1 MADSIAVIFKVA
13 PLPLDEACEAWK
25 LSTWG
30 RREGLV
36 MSGPTS
42 GVKTVVASPLTQS
55 EYVVTPWIDRS
66 SSSSPQFTG
75 FYTSVNAPSC
85 VIGLNA
91 LIRTDVFSS
100 LLIALYLLKIHLAEK
115 NVAPELIS
123 QLRVGNAEIRNVTFT
138 YLIPFDSHEGAL
150 QGLAQVTARR
160 DALFWSRTSQD
171 VWSQGKEGDSTWY
184 LNIRNRPKF
193 KLYVKSKELSK
204 SRVPEPLKKKVF
216 EVSGSYLRVEV
227 DLTRCELRKILDA
240 VGMEESTMAWRDRA
254 LAQKAYALAFEKLR
268 KELRLDENLRVR
280 EMKKAEKAAKLTPQ
294 QRLIL
299 EDYFHGIEN
308 EALQKMS
315 ASMRS
320 KFKRTILKRYR
331 LDIDLPWKRHRGLP
345 ALEWMVLPLP
355 FELDA
360 SDVDL
365 APCVFNK
372 HTARMAVDALK
383 RHITA
388 PRIYASA
395 MSDEEL
401 ANDLMGK
408 VKKSPTVKSVRSFD
422 SLKFPYLRSIPMQ

>member
-1 MADSIAVIFKVA
+1 MADSIAVIFKVV
-13 PLPLDEACEAWK
+13 PLPLDEACETWK

-30 RREGLV
+30 LREGLA
-36 MSGPTS
+36 MSGVTS

-66 SSSSPQFTG
+66 SPYTPQFTG
-75 FYTSVNAPSC
+75 FYISVNAPSC

-91 LIRTDVFSS
+91 LICTDVFSS
-100 LLIALYLLKIHLAEK
+100 ILIALYLLKSHLVERD
-115 NVAPELIS
+115 VAPELIS
-123 QLRVGNAEIRNVTFT
+123 QLSVANAEIRSVTFT
-138 YLIPFDSHEGAL
+138 YLIPFDSHEAAL
-150 QGLAQVTARR
+150 HGLAQATARR
-160 DALFWSRTSQD
+160 DALFWNRSSKE
-171 VWSQGKEGDSTWY
+171 VWSQGREGDSTWY

-193 KLYVKSKELSK
+193 KLYVKHKELSK
-204 SRVPEPLKKKVF
+204 SRVSAPLKKRAF
-216 EVSGSYLRVEV
+216 DVSGSHLRVEV
-227 DLTRCELRKILDA
+227 DLTCYELRKILGV
-240 VGMEESTMAWRDRA
+240 VGMEESTTAWRDRE
-254 LAQKAYALAFEKLR
+254 LGQKAYALAFEKLR

-280 EMKKAEKAAKLTPQ
+280 EMKRTEKAAKLTPQ

-299 EDYFHGIEN
+299 DDYFNGIEN

-320 KFKRTILKRYR
+320 KFKMTILKHYR

-345 ALEWMVLPLP
+345 ALEWMVLPPP

-372 HTARMAVDALK
+372 HTARAAVEALK
-383 RHITA
+383 RHIAA
-388 PRIYASA
+388 PRAYASA

-401 ANDLMGK
+401 ANELMGK
-408 VKKSPTVKSVRSFD
+408 AKKSPTLKSVRSFD